1 MKGLRTKRAEGY
13 VDVAVAVLVVSFLLV
28 LLVSVFG
35 LVSKKQDLR
44 YMASELIDAATVSGS
59 VGQEV
64 QKRYAQLCEETGLH
78 PSVNWTAAYYDAA
91 TGKVQLGDVISVSL
105 ETETSILGFGGG
117 LFPVKLTA
125 TASGLSEI
133 YWK

>member
-44 YMASELIDAATVSGS
+44 YMASELIDTATVSGS

-78 PSVNWTAAYYDAA
+78 PSVNWIAAYYDAA

-105 ETETSILGFGGG
+105 ETETSILGFGGV

>member
-1 MKGLRTKRAEGY
+1 MKELRAKRAEGY

-64 QKRYAQLCEETGLH
+64 
-78 PSVNWTAAYYDAA
+78 
-91 TGKVQLGDVISVSL
+91 
-105 ETETSILGFGGG
+105 
-117 LFPVKLTA
+117 
-125 TASGLSEI
+125 
-133 YWK
+133 

>member
-1 MKGLRTKRAEGY
+1 MKELRTKRAEGY

-64 QKRYAQLCEETGLH
+64 QKRYAQ
-78 PSVNWTAAYYDAA
+78 
-91 TGKVQLGDVISVSL
+91 
-105 ETETSILGFGGG
+105 
-117 LFPVKLTA
+117 
-125 TASGLSEI
+125 
-133 YWK
+133 

>member
-64 QKRYAQLCEETGLH
+64 QKRYAQLCEETGLL
-78 PSVNWTAAYYDAA
+78 PSVNWIAAYYDAA

-105 ETETSILGFGGG
+105 ETETSILGFGGV

-125 TASGLSEI
+125 TASGLSEV

>member
-1 MKGLRTKRAEGY
+1 MKELRTKRAEGY

-44 YMASELIDAATVSGS
+44 YMASELIDTATVSGS

-78 PSVNWTAAYYDAA
+78 PSVNWTAAYYLPF
-91 TGKVQLGDVISVSL
+91 GM
-105 ETETSILGFGGG
+105 TS
-117 LFPVKLTA
+117 
-125 TASGLSEI
+125 
-133 YWK
+133 

>member
-1 MKGLRTKRAEGY
+1 MKILRTKRAEGY
-13 VDVAVAVLVVSFLLV
+13 IDVAVAVLVLSFLLV

-44 YMASELIDAATVSGS
+44 YMASELADTATVSGR

-64 QKRYAQLCEETGLH
+64 QDRYAELCRETGLN
-78 PSVNWTAAYYDAA
+78 PTMTITADYCDAA
-91 TGKVQLGDVISVSL
+91 NGKVQLGDVISVSL
-105 ETETSILGFGGG
+105 ELETSLLGFGGG
-117 LFPVKLTA
+117 LFPIGMTA
-125 TASGLSEI
+125 SASGLSGV

>member
-1 MKGLRTKRAEGY
+1 MKELRTKRAEGY

-44 YMASELIDAATVSGS
+44 YMASELIDTATVSGS

-64 QKRYAQLCEETGLH
+64 QKRYAQLL
-78 PSVNWTAAYYDAA
+78 
-91 TGKVQLGDVISVSL
+91 SL
-105 ETETSILGFGGG
+105 IH
-117 LFPVKLTA
+117 
-125 TASGLSEI
+125 I
-133 YWK
+133 